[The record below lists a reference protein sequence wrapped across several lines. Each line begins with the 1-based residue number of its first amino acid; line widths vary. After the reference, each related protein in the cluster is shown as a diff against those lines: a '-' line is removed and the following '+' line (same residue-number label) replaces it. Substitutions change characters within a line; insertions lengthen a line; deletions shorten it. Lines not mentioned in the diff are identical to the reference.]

1 MNIKKEFIKD
11 FPILKGN
18 KKNPYI
24 ILFDAYTGMGKS
36 TVAKVISKKD
46 SSVILNKDEVKVWL
60 NNHNR
65 TNIDKQE
72 LQNYR
77 LELLLKNNN
86 SCICDSCFC
95 HNWKEKIKYFDN
107 LKVKYY
113 IIRLICSE
121 DVIKERLN
129 IRNKLN
135 NDYSKGTYKDYL
147 WMKENVELVD
157 DKLINYIVNTEKNIE
172 NQINE
177 FIKKYSLDNK

>member
-1 MNIKKEFIKD
+1 M
-11 FPILKGN
+11 
-18 KKNPYI
+18 
-24 ILFDAYTGMGKS
+24 
-36 TVAKVISKKD
+36 
-46 SSVILNKDEVKVWL
+46 
-60 NNHNR
+60 
-65 TNIDKQE
+65 
-72 LQNYR
+72 
-77 LELLLKNNN
+77 LKNNN

-129 IRNKLN
+129 IRNNLN

-157 DKLINYIVNTEKNIE
+157 DKLINYIVNTEKDIE